1 MKHIYGY
8 MNWDD
13 VKEHIENNSIVII
26 PTGAIESHGP
36 HMPTDTDTH
45 QAEYISN
52 LVAERVGGVAVPPI
66 VYGVSKTFE
75 HFPGTISLSIP
86 TYQQVLYEV
95 ASALIKQGFVNIVI
109 LNGNRPNG
117 TSNDA
122 VARRLIDDL
131 DDKYDFKVTVINL
144 WEPAAPKIQELRNSG
159 PGGIG
164 HGGEMETSLQ
174 LAIRPELVHVDR
186 LSTVPKPP
194 MVVWDAIAGPL
205 PAYTYARRP
214 NPDTNPSSIF
224 GDPSVASAE
233 TGEAFL
239 KAIVDS
245 LVDVIENLQVAYQQR
260 KS

>member
-1 MKHIYGY
+1 M
-8 MNWDD
+8 
-13 VKEHIENNSIVII
+13 EHIFAHMTFVDVREAIAEERVVII

-45 QAEYISN
+45 QAQYIADK
-52 LVAERVGGVAVPPI
+52 VAERVGGISAPAI
-66 VYGVSKTFE
+66 VYGISKTFE

-95 ASALIKQGFVNIVI
+95 ASALIKQGFTNVVI

-131 DDKYDFKVTVINL
+131 DEECDFKVTVVNF
-144 WEPAAPKIQELRNSG
+144 WEPAAPEIQKVRNSA

-164 HGGEMETSLQ
+164 HGCELETSIQ
-174 LAIRPELVHVDR
+174 LATRPELVHVDR
-186 LSTVPKPP
+186 LETVPKPP

-205 PAYTYARRP
+205 SAYTYARRP
-214 NPDTNPSSIF
+214 NLETNPSSVF

-233 TGEAFL
+233 SGENFL
-239 KAIVDS
+239 KVIVDS
-245 LVDVIENLQVAYQQR
+245 CVDVIENLQVAYRQR
-260 KS
+260 ES